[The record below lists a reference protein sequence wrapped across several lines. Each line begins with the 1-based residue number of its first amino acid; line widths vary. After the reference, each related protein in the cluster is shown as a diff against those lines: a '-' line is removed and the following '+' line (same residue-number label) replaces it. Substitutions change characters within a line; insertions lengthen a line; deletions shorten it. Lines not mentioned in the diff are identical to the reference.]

1 MLDTLITGGCYPDF
15 GRDRMIEANIG
26 IENGKISYIGG
37 QRLPARRLID
47 AADRV
52 VSPGFIDIH
61 MHEEN
66 FQEDGPSYII
76 GELMLK
82 MGVTT
87 VCGGN
92 CGMQNQRLSQFKR
105 MIERLGGAPVNY
117 VMLVGY
123 NQMRY
128 LLGIGHNERFLQSS
142 SGRCWICCV
151 RNWRQAPGAFP
162 LA

>member
-1 MLDTLITGGCYPDF
+1 
-15 GRDRMIEANIG
+15 
-26 IENGKISYIGG
+26 
-37 QRLPARRLID
+37 
-47 AADRV
+47 
-52 VSPGFIDIH
+52 
-61 MHEEN
+61 
-66 FQEDGPSYII
+66 
-76 GELMLK
+76 MLK

-128 LLGIGHNERFLQSS
+128 LLGIGHNERISQSS

-151 RNWRQAPGAFP
+151 RNWRQAPGHFLWHRIRP
-162 LA
+162 RHHL

>member
-1 MLDTLITGGCYPDF
+1 MERSVISVVKGCLH
-15 GRDRMIEANIG
+15 E
-26 IENGKISYIGG
+26 
-37 QRLPARRLID
+37 RLID

-87 VCGGN
+87 
-92 CGMQNQRLSQFKR
+92 RLRRQ
-105 MIERLGGAPVNY
+105 L
-117 VMLVGY
+117 
-123 NQMRY
+123 RY
-128 LLGIGHNERFLQSS
+128 AESK
-142 SGRCWICCV
+142 
-151 RNWRQAPGAFP
+151 AF
-162 LA
+162 AV